1 MRLDRRKILLEEAWV
16 GDAVLAL
23 YARGRILREDGR
35 VNAER
40 FIQMTSNQFL
50 NAIGEPSGVEADI
63 GRVYAVQG
71 LAAAFQW
78 IELNVMPMYLKQ
90 QANRLKGK

>member
-23 YARGRILREDGR
+23 YARGRILREDGC
-35 VNAER
+35 VNAGR

-50 NAIGEPSGVEADI
+50 NAIGEPSGVEAKI
-63 GRVYAVQG
+63 GRIYAAQG
-71 LAAAFQW
+71 LDAAFEW
-78 IELNVMPMYLKQ
+78 IELNVIPMYLKQ